1 MPDET
6 FDKGIREKFE
16 SFEPKIPND
25 LWSSIAEQLD
35 ENPMMPIAGRAKRK
49 NTFTWLRVA
58 AAVAVLIGLGM
69 YYVRP
74 TSEVVYLSAKEE
86 VIDKKVKEEEAKA
99 SVRLET
105 KSGDIVDDR
114 QASKSYDYAS
124 NVRRKEQAAIALESR
139 AAEAEHVELRRPVIE
154 EEVFA
159 VEAPSY
165 ERGDGSPSHVQL
177 SLVKTPVLSDKSFKL
192 REKKSFGVDE
202 ILNYVVRSVGHGEE
216 KVLSFASDDEGTLK
230 VAVDLKAIKIRL

>member
-35 ENPMMPIAGRAKRK
+35 ENAVMPITGRAKRK
-49 NTFTWLRVA
+49 SPFVWLRVA
-58 AAVAVLIGLGM
+58 AAIAVLIGLGM
-69 YYVRP
+69 YYVRRTP
-74 TSEVVYLSAKEE
+74 EVVYLSAKEE
-86 VIDKKVKEEEAKA
+86 AINEKVKEEEAKA
-99 SVRLET
+99 PVQAET

-114 QASKSYDYAS
+114 QAAKSYDYAS
-124 NVRRKEQAAIALESR
+124 NVRSKEQAAAVTESPLI
-139 AAEAEHVELRRPVIE
+139 EDEQVELRRPVIE
-154 EEVFA
+154 EEVIA
-159 VEAPSY
+159 IHAPLY
-165 ERGDGSPSHVQL
+165 EMDDASENKVQL
-177 SLVKTPVLSDKSFKL
+177 ALVKTPALSDKVLKL

-216 KVLSFASDDEGTLK
+216 RVLSFASDDEGTLK
-230 VAVDLKAIKIRL
+230 VAVDLKAIKIKL